1 MWETLSQLQPGK
13 ATGPDSVPTRLLK
26 ECAEEISP
34 SLCKLFN
41 TLLSAG
47 HFPSIWKDA
56 VIVPIFKSGSK
67 ENVEN
72 YRGISLLSIVSKVLE
87 RCVHNHMFAAI
98 KPSLYKLQDGFVGG
112 RSCVTSLLRTT
123 HNFAKALDDR
133 QQIDVL
139 YLDYSKAFDSVSHR
153 RLIGKLHSI
162 GIRGSLL
169 KWLKSYVSGRRHKTV
184 IDGEA
189 SSWLP
194 VKSGVPQGS
203 ILGPLLFVTYVNDL
217 AGVVDDN
224 SIVQLYADDTKC
236 YRLIS
241 DRSDQLQLQSDL
253 DKLQKWST
261 DQCMSFNI
269 KKCRQLCVT
278 KKRNPLHYD
287 YFIGSTCVPKALQEK
302 DLAGGCLSRTT
313 CHGTTRSAPPW
324 AKLTRCSDWSTV
336 LVVTTVIDKPYS
348 LSTGPSCDL
357 SWSMPLKYGRHQAS
371 AIQS

>member
-1 MWETLSQLQPGK
+1 MSKKSQLQPGK
-13 ATGPDSVPTRLLK
+13 ATGPDSVLTRLLK

-72 YRGISLLSIVSKVLE
+72 YRGISLLSIVSNVLE

-153 RLIGKLHSI
+153 RLIGKLHSS

-236 YRLIS
+236 YRLIYAGS
-241 DRSDQLQLQSDL
+241 YVSRRNETLFTMTTPSVVPVFQRH
-253 DKLQKWST
+253 
-261 DQCMSFNI
+261 C
-269 KKCRQLCVT
+269 
-278 KKRNPLHYD
+278 KRR
-287 YFIGSTCVPKALQEK
+287 TW
-302 DLAGGCLSRTT
+302 GCLSRTT

-324 AKLTRCSDWSTV
+324 AKLTRCSD
-336 LVVTTVIDKPYS
+336 
-348 LSTGPSCDL
+348 
-357 SWSMPLKYGRHQAS
+357 
-371 AIQS
+371 